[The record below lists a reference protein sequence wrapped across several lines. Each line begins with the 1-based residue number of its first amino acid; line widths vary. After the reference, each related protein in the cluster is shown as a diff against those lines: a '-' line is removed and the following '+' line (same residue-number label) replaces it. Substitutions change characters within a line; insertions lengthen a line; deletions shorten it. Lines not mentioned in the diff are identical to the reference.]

1 MPNIKWIIIIAVIVG
16 SFIGSVWYFGLTG
29 ILVSLLWSLLLLVL
43 ANLDRAADVAA
54 SSYKWGRKVNFWFEK
69 NAVEKRLE
77 TTIGIASKKIN
88 EEAGVDLLPHGVD
101 IKWDLPQKRD
111 AFLKRGKMVIC
122 LEPSENEERNL
133 ARATMMYVEED
144 LIAPSQRFVN
154 TTIMK
159 SLCFT
164 IARKMLMLDR
174 KLQALKCLNVE
185 YIEPEVE
192 KKPHIRKYI
201 SGMEN
206 IDNQGYLTR
215 ILLREFSALDPK
227 LSPALTDTQSRKE
240 SKGLARMFKVLVEKK
255 VDEQVPLTFS
265 GSRFRVSV
273 MPVAKI
279 TSSFDPANFVKA
291 ASHSFDENIEIIYVV
306 ARGMNV
312 AIAKLVVSEIEKA
325 KLYFKNKDWE
335 YTVIGRTTGQLKS
348 YLAELSKVP

>member
-1 MPNIKWIIIIAVIVG
+1 MRNKKWGATVLVIVL
-16 SFIGSVWYFGLTG
+16 SFLALVWYLGLYG
-29 ILVSLLWSLLLLVL
+29 FIMSLLLNLFLLVIT
-43 ANLDRAADVAA
+43 NLDKAGDVVA
-54 SSYKWGRKVNFWFEK
+54 SSYKWVSKVNFWFEK

-77 TTIGIASKKIN
+77 STIGLASKKVN
-88 EEAGVDLLPHGVD
+88 EEAGIDLLPHGVD
-101 IKWDLPQKRD
+101 IKWDTPQNRD
-111 AFLKRGKMVIC
+111 AFLQRGKVVVC
-122 LEPSENEERNL
+122 LEPSSNEERNL

-154 TTIMK
+154 STIMK
-159 SLCFT
+159 SLCFI

-174 KLQALKCLNVE
+174 KLHALKCLNVE

-215 ILLREFSALDPK
+215 ILLREFFALDPK

-279 TSSFDPANFVKA
+279 TSRFDPANFVKA

>member
-1 MPNIKWIIIIAVIVG
+1 
-16 SFIGSVWYFGLTG
+16 
-29 ILVSLLWSLLLLVL
+29 
-43 ANLDRAADVAA
+43 
-54 SSYKWGRKVNFWFEK
+54 
-69 NAVEKRLE
+69 
-77 TTIGIASKKIN
+77 
-88 EEAGVDLLPHGVD
+88 
-101 IKWDLPQKRD
+101 
-111 AFLKRGKMVIC
+111 
-122 LEPSENEERNL
+122 
-133 ARATMMYVEED
+133 
-144 LIAPSQRFVN
+144 
-154 TTIMK
+154 
-159 SLCFT
+159 
-164 IARKMLMLDR
+164 MLMLDR